1 MSTPA
6 VTPARP
12 RLVCVDDD
20 TPIREGLPHLLPDVD
35 VVATFA
41 RVEHLLQRKPA
52 ADVLL
57 LDLHLLAPEEEASMT
72 RHGLRGV
79 QAATSAGYRT
89 LIYTNEQRRAVLA
102 VCLAAGASGV
112 VFKTSSMPALRDAVT
127 VVAAGGTV
135 IPTSLAGLVEKYSSL
150 GHLGQLTPRQLEVL
164 RARARGEPF
173 KSIARRLGIEHRT
186 VEDHMY
192 VVTRRF
198 AEYLRTHSLADLEHE
213 LGIAPRD
220 LLDPDG

>member
-1 MSTPA
+1 MATMQRTR
-6 VTPARP
+6 V
-12 RLVCVDDD
+12 VCVDDD

-35 VVATFA
+35 MVATFA
-41 RVEHLLQRKPA
+41 RVEHLLQRRPA
-52 ADVLL
+52 ADLIL
-57 LDLHLLAPEEEASMT
+57 LDLHLLAPDEEANAT

-79 QAATSAGYRT
+79 QAVTNAGYRT
-89 LIYTNEQRRAVLA
+89 LIYTNEQRRGVLA
-102 VCLAAGASGV
+102 VCLAAGANGV
-112 VFKTSSMPALRDAVT
+112 VFKTSSMPALREAVT
-127 VVAAGGTV
+127 VVAGGGTV

-150 GHLGQLTPRQLEVL
+150 GHLGQLSPRQLEVL

-173 KSIARRLGIEHRT
+173 KSIARRLGIDQRT

-192 VVTRRF
+192 AVTRRF
-198 AEYLRTHSLADLEHE
+198 ADYLRTHSLDDLEHE